1 MLDRTSSNSGVTALH
16 DGAVFPNLIRFLRL
30 CLTALRRL
38 VDGVALL
45 LLAYMACAIGVQIIG
60 RYFFNYSIAWSEETA
75 TFAQVWL
82 TLLGAGIAMRYNQHV
97 GVDVLI
103 RKAPL
108 PVQRL
113 CNGASLLLGLWF
125 LGVVVV
131 GSLSMLAIGFVV
143 KSPALRIPMSVPY
156 MALPVGFGYFLIE
169 YAVTTLPKVIDPRRA
184 EPAQDSDAE
193 GAA

>member
-1 MLDRTSSNSGVTALH
+1 MPSLEIPTKDRSGQAQSGAFQNMIRLGAGALM
-16 DGAVFPNLIRFLRL
+16 V
-30 CLTALRRL
+30 LRRV
-38 VDGVALL
+38 VDSVALL
-45 LLAYMACAIGVQIIG
+45 LLAYMAGAILIQIIG

-108 PVQRL
+108 PVQQV
-113 CNGASLLLGLWF
+113 CNAAGLALGVWF
-125 LGVVVV
+125 LAVVVV
-131 GSLSMLAIGFVV
+131 GSFSMVAIGLIV
-143 KSPALRIPMSVPY
+143 KSPALRIPMAWPY

-169 YAVTTLPKVIDPRRA
+169 FAVTFAPKVLRPETDNS
-184 EPAQDSDAE
+184 EVPA
-193 GAA
+193 

>member
-1 MLDRTSSNSGVTALH
+1 MLDRASSNGGVSALH
-16 DGAVFPNLIRFLRL
+16 GGAGLRNLIRFLQL

-45 LLAYMACAIGVQIIG
+45 LLAYMACAIAAQIIG

-131 GSLSMLAIGFVV
+131 GALSMLAIGFVV
-143 KSPALRIPMSVPY
+143 KSPALRIPMAVPY

-169 YAVTTLPKVIDPRRA
+169 FAVTTLPKVLHPNRSTADA
-184 EPAQDSDAE
+184 GAE